1 MSLVERHIEFVEAL
15 RRVGLPVSL
24 SEGLDAIRA
33 IDHLGIADRKVL
45 RETYAATLVKRHP
58 HRPAFDQLF
67 DLYFPAIV
75 GEGAVVLG
83 EDAEPGASALEGP
96 GEGEGQPLADGPQQL
111 ADFQEQLAMAM
122 AMGDPDALAALAREG
137 VQRFGLIRGRGPGQQ
152 RFSTYNVLNRVSPQ
166 ELIDKA
172 LQGMLG
178 ELDADPAIRRLV
190 EAQARVFEG
199 FVEGEVRRRAAEVRG
214 PEHVAQHTVRPSID
228 QLDFTAARKEDLV
241 LLRREIAPLARRLAT
256 RLHRQ
261 QAAKR
266 RGPLDFRKT
275 VRRSLS
281 SGGVPLETHHR
292 PRRPGRP
299 DLVVLCDVSG
309 SVANFAN
316 FTLMLV
322 FALQEQF
329 NRVRAFMFVDDVTEV
344 TDRFVPGGDPVEAMA
359 ALAAAAEHASLWGR
373 TNYGRSFTQFLAKH
387 PDALTPKT
395 NLLILGDARSNY
407 ADLQLGALKEMRQ
420 AARKAWWL
428 NPEHTRNWN
437 TGDSA
442 ALEYGAIVPMI
453 ECRNLVQ
460 LGDFVRDLA

>member
-1 MSLVERHIEFVEAL
+1 MSLVDRHIEFVEAL
-15 RRVGLPVSL
+15 RRAGLPVSL
-24 SEGLDAIRA
+24 SEGLDAVRA
-33 IDHLGIADRKVL
+33 VEHLGLGDRAVL
-45 RETYAATLVKRHP
+45 REAYAATLVKRQP

-67 DLYFPAIV
+67 DLYFPALV
-75 GEGAVVLG
+75 GEGAAAESLQEAAADEG
-83 EDAEPGASALEGP
+83 SSARTSTNEDL
-96 GEGEGQPLADGPQQL
+96 LDGPQQL
-111 ADFQEQLAMAM
+111 ADFQEQLSLAM
-122 AMGDPDALAALAREG
+122 AMGDPDMLAAMAREA
-137 VQRFGLIRGRGPGQQ
+137 VQRFGQIRGRGPGQQ
-152 RFSTYNVLNRVSPQ
+152 RFSTYNVLNRVTPD
-166 ELIDKA
+166 ELVDKA
-172 LQGMLG
+172 MQGLLG
-178 ELDADPAIRRLV
+178 TLDDDPALRRLV
-190 EAQARVFEG
+190 EAQARTFEG
-199 FVEGEVRRRAAEVRG
+199 LVEGEVRRRAAEVRG
-214 PEHVAQHTVRPSID
+214 PEHVARHTVRPSID
-228 QLDFTAARKEDLV
+228 QLDFTAARKDDLV
-241 LLRREIAPLARRLAT
+241 ALRREITPLARRLAT

-359 ALAAAAEHASLWGR
+359 SLAAAAEHASLWGR
-373 TNYGRSFTQFLAKH
+373 TNYGRAFTRFLEKH

-407 ADLQLGALKEMRQ
+407 ADLSLDALKEMRQ

-428 NPEHTRNWN
+428 NPEHPRNWD

-442 ALEYGAIVPMI
+442 ATAYGAIVPMI

-460 LGDFVRDLA
+460 LGEFVRDLA